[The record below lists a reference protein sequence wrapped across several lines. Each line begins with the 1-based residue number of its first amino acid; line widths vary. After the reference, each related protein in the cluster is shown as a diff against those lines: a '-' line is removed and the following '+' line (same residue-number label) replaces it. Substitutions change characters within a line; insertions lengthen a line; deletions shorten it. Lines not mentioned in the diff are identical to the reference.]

1 MGSSHKSNKTNLN
14 FIDYNNE
21 NIKNS
26 YFQTIKKIRRKFY
39 LKNEANKNNILISFE
54 NKTFDTIINEN
65 IDFEIGN
72 GNLKYIHWM
81 DYFYDYLY
89 NLQDKNIKWAKNLID
104 LLEDEYF
111 LSENKYLSMFFFQ
124 EFGIKTEPNCI
135 KSLYT
140 NNLID
145 RKSLGSKLGFS
156 SELNI
161 TKNLGGS
168 FESID
173 INLYLPN
180 SPEIQYKNS
189 RTKVKEYIFI
199 FKEHISKDDHP
210 INIIARQF
218 SKVFSKEVND
228 TINNIKNSYFYKDDK
243 DLVNI
248 INDETNN
255 FTYQLQTFIIKM
267 QIVLK
272 LMYCKTLDYSCFK
285 DEKDELINIMTSL
298 IFRIGNIYQVMY
310 ELYSL
315 FLKPSLQNLE
325 YKFEKLKDIK
335 PEDLGIDKQFCLNN
349 TTLNYQLELINKLSS
364 QILFSKSKNEF
375 VKNLDIKSINKD
387 RLKKIKETINQKLKN
402 SPLTL
407 KTIPNKKETENDNSE
422 FFFLEK
428 EDNIIDEINRHI
440 GSIFP
445 EENKSLNKSI
455 NSLNDSL
462 INKSLNL
469 YDDEKNKNSKSS
481 KHNFINP
488 QKENFSKLKE
498 KKPKDTIYSPYTS
511 CMSLLKSLKKYKSP
525 FEKIMIIASLSDE
538 IEDCIHE
545 FWEDLTEYVDKFVLG
560 IEGAQLMK
568 IFVYIIIK
576 TKMTDI
582 IVFCKIISLFTSC
595 TTKSSTIGYYYSSFE
610 YSISYII
617 DTNIENIISNKSI
630 IKSIEDEKDC
640 NISTNSKKK
649 I

>member
-1 MGSSHKSNKTNLN
+1 
-14 FIDYNNE
+14 
-21 NIKNS
+21 
-26 YFQTIKKIRRKFY
+26 
-39 LKNEANKNNILISFE
+39 
-54 NKTFDTIINEN
+54 
-65 IDFEIGN
+65 
-72 GNLKYIHWM
+72 
-81 DYFYDYLY
+81 
-89 NLQDKNIKWAKNLID
+89 
-104 LLEDEYF
+104 
-111 LSENKYLSMFFFQ
+111 
-124 EFGIKTEPNCI
+124 
-135 KSLYT
+135 
-140 NNLID
+140 
-145 RKSLGSKLGFS
+145 
-156 SELNI
+156 
-161 TKNLGGS
+161 
-168 FESID
+168 
-173 INLYLPN
+173 
-180 SPEIQYKNS
+180 
-189 RTKVKEYIFI
+189 
-199 FKEHISKDDHP
+199 
-210 INIIARQF
+210 
-218 SKVFSKEVND
+218 
-228 TINNIKNSYFYKDDK
+228 
-243 DLVNI
+243 
-248 INDETNN
+248 
-255 FTYQLQTFIIKM
+255 
-267 QIVLK
+267 
-272 LMYCKTLDYSCFK
+272 
-285 DEKDELINIMTSL
+285 MTSL

-315 FLKPSLQNLE
+315 FLKPSIQNLE

-428 EDNIIDEINRHI
+428 EDNLIDEINRHI

-462 INKSLNL
+462 SNKSLNL
-469 YDDEKNKNSKSS
+469 FDETKNKNSKNS

>member
-272 LMYCKTLDYSCFK
+272 LMYCKCIDYSCFK
-285 DEKDELINIMTSL
+285 DEKDELINIITSL
-298 IFRIGNIYQVMY
+298 VFKVGNIYQVMY
-310 ELYSL
+310 NLHSL
-315 FLKPSLQNLE
+315 NLKSSLQNLE
-325 YKFEKLKDIK
+325 YKFEILKEIK
-335 PEDLGIDKQFCLNN
+335 PEDLGIEKQLCLNSL
-349 TTLNYQLELINKLSS
+349 TLEYQIKLIKKLINNELNEKEFSKNINLKAINKEKLEKIKES
-364 QILFSKSKNEF
+364 LEKKSKNIP
-375 VKNLDIKSINKD
+375 LILKSFISK
-387 RLKKIKETINQKLKN
+387 
-402 SPLTL
+402 
-407 KTIPNKKETENDNSE
+407 ENDSSKLE
-422 FFFLEK
+422 YFFTEIEDEEINELGSLLP
-428 EDNIIDEINRHI
+428 EDNIETSKEKEEIRQR
-440 GSIFP
+440 
-445 EENKSLNKSI
+445 I
-455 NSLNDSL
+455 NSR
-462 INKSLNL
+462 
-469 YDDEKNKNSKSS
+469 
-481 KHNFINP
+481 HNFINP
-488 QKENFSKLKE
+488 QKYKITKLKDQ
-498 KKPKDTIYSPYTS
+498 KPKDVIYSPYTS
-511 CMSLLKSLKKYKSP
+511 CISIIKSLKKYKSP

-538 IEDCIHE
+538 IEDCVHE
-545 FWEDLTEYVDKFVLG
+545 FWEELNEFIDKNVLM
-560 IEGAQLMK
+560 IEASQLMN
-568 IFVYIIIK
+568 IFIYIIIK
-576 TKMTDI
+576 AKMSDI
-582 IVFCKIISLFTSC
+582 LVYCKIISLFTTC
-595 TTKSSTIGYYYSSFE
+595 TTKSSMIGYYYSTYE
-610 YSISYII
+610 ASISYILQIKNVKEILVNKKDI
-617 DTNIENIISNKSI
+617 DEEI
-630 IKSIEDEKDC
+630 
-640 NISTNSKKK
+640 
-649 I
+649 